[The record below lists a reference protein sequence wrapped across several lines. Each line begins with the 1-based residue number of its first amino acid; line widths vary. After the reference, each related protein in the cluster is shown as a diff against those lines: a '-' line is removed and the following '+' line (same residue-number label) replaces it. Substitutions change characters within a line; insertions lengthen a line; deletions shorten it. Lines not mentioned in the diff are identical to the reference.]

1 MEKIIYLKKH
11 ELNFIG
17 IYLSWVNPPPI
28 HIYAWLW
35 TGCVLCMS
43 SHLFNNIQHFKW
55 NRVDSLIIH
64 IFFSLS
70 CVCVCVVVWNITI
83 RCIHMSLKQIWQ
95 TKCSNSIG
103 WKIKFSPKYLLKTRN
118 NHIIMRSHTHT
129 HIHRHRDV
137 HENLIVSC
145 SSIYCGK
152 VDSLCEYLTRDL
164 IT

>member
-70 CVCVCVVVWNITI
+70 CVCVC
-83 RCIHMSLKQIWQ
+83 RCLKYHNPMHSYVIEANM
-95 TKCSNSIG
+95 TNKMFKLNRMEN
-103 WKIKFSPKYLLKTRN
+103 KIQPKVFAENEKQPH
-118 NHIIMRSHTHT
+118 NHALTHTHT
-129 HIHRHRDV
+129 HTPTQR
-137 HENLIVSC
+137 C
-145 SSIYCGK
+145 
-152 VDSLCEYLTRDL
+152 TREPNRIMFVYIL
-164 IT
+164 WKSR